1 MVDSKE
7 NYKFDVGVK
16 VLGYKHLSWYSSFQ
30 SVGIFIGN
38 VRQRIWNMES
48 GLEIKYWGGEGQES
62 QFHSLFF
69 MQAAIIAYN
78 ICTAKQNLN

>member
-38 VRQRIWNMES
+38 LRQRIWNMES
-48 GLEIKYWGGEGQES
+48 GLEIKYGGEGQES

>member
-16 VLGYKHLSWYSSFQ
+16 VLEYKHLSWYSSFQ
-30 SVGIFIGN
+30 SVGFFIGN
-38 VRQRIWNMES
+38 VSQRIWNMES
-48 GLEIKYWGGEGQES
+48 GLGIKYEGGEGQES

-69 MQAAIIAYN
+69 MQASIIAYN
-78 ICTAKQNLN
+78 ICTAKQHSN